1 MFQYQIKSNISCN
14 LTALRPSQGTTRPWS
29 STIPLCRHFR
39 GLHADQ
45 LGHFARESKTH
56 YRPSIDHLPLCGH
69 HSIRRSIENR
79 RIAEHK
85 RHEVHVGFGWGMQTS
100 RGKIFRNIWAL
111 FKIIIVITKFRLA
124 FQSCFHIVLSFE
136 WENAARNSVPS
147 ANRSAQNNQGYRMD
161 GRRDCGVHDI
171 QVNGFLKYLFTLQ
184 VTTIFFQSS
193 RKYAKHLCVHKVPF
207 RSAGCGANRA
217 WIASDYLSAIDRGS
231 HSLWS
236 DSRMDGQHERTNW
249 SVDWCRQRRYPNHV
263 LQFVGLWWLPTGRL
277 CCERSS
283 YWKLELYY
291 KQVKCILH
299 FSMQSISKNHV
310 IVIFLKE
317 IRNGLSTIWRAQP
330 KSKYPGSKSSISAAG
345 LCAISCH

>member
-171 QVNGFLKYLFTLQ
+171 QVNGFLKYLFTFLSHKYFFFRVLGNMPNTYAYTKCLSEALVVEQ
-184 VTTIFFQSS
+184 IERGLPAIIFRPSI
-193 RKYAKHLCVHKVPF
+193 VVP
-207 RSAGCGANRA
+207 
-217 WIASDYLSAIDRGS
+217 I
-231 HSLWS
+231 
-236 DSRMDGQHERTNW
+236 
-249 SVDWCRQRRYPNHV
+249 RYDPIPGWTDNMN
-263 LQFVGLWWLPTGRL
+263 GPTGLLIGAGKGVIRTMY
-277 CCERSS
+277 CNSS
-283 YWKLELYY
+283 GYGD
-291 KQVKCILH
+291 
-299 FSMQSISKNHV
+299 
-310 IVIFLKE
+310 FLPVDFAV
-317 IRNGLSTIWRAQP
+317 NGVLI
-330 KSKYPGSKSSISAAG
+330 GSWNYITNR
-345 LCAISCH
+345 